1 MLTVYGIETWVDML
15 IICVKML
22 QLQQCLPFT
31 VLKQSISFKLE
42 VSYPHKVAT
51 VLTVYGI
58 ETSRISLTVL
68 NAGTVATVL
77 TVYGIETLLLF
88 CLRLLFT
95 IRLQQCLPFT
105 VLKRY
110 FKECKNRLITKV
122 ATVLIVYGIETSL
135 ITPSI
140 QSRMFNAVATVLTV
154 CGIETYVVRNMVCL
168 YYLVATV
175 LTACGIETHR
185 SALVVALHNTD
196 CCNSA
201 YRLRY

>member
-1 MLTVYGIETWVDML
+1 M
-15 IICVKML
+15 
-22 QLQQCLPFT
+22 
-31 VLKQSISFKLE
+31 
-42 VSYPHKVAT
+42 
-51 VLTVYGI
+51 
-58 ETSRISLTVL
+58 
-68 NAGTVATVL
+68 L

-185 SALVVALHNTD
+185 LIRFQT
-196 CCNSA
+196 
-201 YRLRY
+201 